1 MVKVRML
8 IPCFNEEDV
17 INYTYKELKK
27 VLEEDS
33 KKQNYEFDLLFIDD
47 GSKDSTIEK
56 VKDYSQYDSHV
67 KYIEFSRNFG
77 KEAAMYAGLDQSR
90 DVDAVIILDGDLQH
104 PPELIP
110 QMIEKY
116 LENGTDQVIAKRNRE
131 GEKATRKFMTHCYYK
146 LVNRFVDVPI
156 EDGVG
161 DFRLLSQR
169 VVRTLADLGETQ
181 RFSKGLF
188 SWVGYKKETIEYE
201 NQERIAGDSKW
212 SFFKLLD
219 YGVDGVISFN
229 NKPLRTI
236 MYFGMGIFGISLLY
250 LLINFL
256 MIIFNGIDAP
266 GYFTT
271 IFAILFLGSIQLISL
286 GVIGEYIGRIYY
298 EVKNRPKYLQQDSN
312 LKEQS
317 AEKKKTEE
325 FESTSDQREKY
336 PNIEPLHHAIPKP
349 QEPVSYKTNLQE
361 REESELKEK
370 EKQAQRIKQMNV

>member
-17 INYTYKELKK
+17 INYTYKELRK
-27 VLEEDS
+27 VLDQDS
-33 KKQNYEFDLLFIDD
+33 KAKHYDYDLLFVDD
-47 GSKDSTIEK
+47 GSKDRTIEM
-56 VKDYSQYDSHV
+56 VKDYSKYDSHV

-77 KEAAMYAGLDQSR
+77 KEAAMYAGLEQSQ

-131 GEKATRKFMTHCYYK
+131 GEKATRKLMTHCYYK
-146 LVNRFVDVPI
+146 LINRFVDVPI

-169 VVRTLADLGETQ
+169 VVKTLAELDETQ

-188 SWVGYKKETIEYE
+188 SWVGYKTETIEYE

-219 YGVDGVISFN
+219 YGVDGIISFN

-236 MYFGMGIFGISLLY
+236 MYFGIGIFGISIIY

-256 MIIFNGIDAP
+256 LILFNGIKAP

-286 GVIGEYIGRIYY
+286 GVMGEYIGRIYY

-312 LKEQS
+312 LNEAS
-317 AEKKKTEE
+317 EEKKR
-325 FESTSDQREKY
+325 REHFYAVNSRDKRHR
-336 PNIEPLHHAIPKP
+336 NIEPLHHAMAKP
-349 QEPVSYKTNLQE
+349 EEPVSYKTNLQE
-361 REESELKEK
+361 REQREADEK
-370 EKQAQRIKQMNV
+370 TEQAHRIKQMNF

>member
-8 IPCFNEEDV
+8 IPCFNEDDV

-47 GSKDSTIEK
+47 GSMDGTIEK
-56 VKDYSQYDSHV
+56 VKDYSHYDSHV

-77 KEAAMYAGLDQSR
+77 KEAAMYAGLEQSR
-90 DVDAVIILDGDLQH
+90 DVDAVVILDGDLQH

-116 LENGTDQVIAKRNRE
+116 LQNGTDQVIAKRNRE

-169 VVRTLADLGETQ
+169 VVRTLSDLGETQ

-188 SWVGYKKETIEYE
+188 SWVGYPTETIEYE
-201 NQERIAGDSKW
+201 NQERMAGDSKW

-236 MYFGMGIFGISLLY
+236 MYFGMGIFGVSLLY

-256 MIIFNGIDAP
+256 MIVFNGIDAP

-271 IFAILFLGSIQLISL
+271 IFAVLFLGSIQLISL

-312 LKEQS
+312 LNEQQKDETVESAHRQKEK
-317 AEKKKTEE
+317 E
-325 FESTSDQREKY
+325 
-336 PNIEPLHHAIPKP
+336 PNLDPLHHAIPKP

-370 EKQAQRIKQMNV
+370 EKQAQRIKEMNA